1 MQPPSDPAFTIEK
14 LVREHGPAVERFL
27 RARLDAASARDIYQE
42 VWRAA
47 QSGLPGLKQRSRP
60 LVWLLGIAR
69 NKILDARCSPKMEQ
83 LWSQL
88 SRPGPHGSLLGLRKP
103 ATPASVVMER
113 ERTEAVRAALLSLSP
128 EDRELLDLRY
138 VAGLKPAEIAELIGD
153 ASPNTI
159 SQRTVRAAKRLRDAL
174 SGNELFPSRGR

>member
-1 MQPPSDPAFTIEK
+1 MPSPSEPAFTVEK
-14 LVREHGPAVERFL
+14 LVREHGPALVRYL
-27 RARLDAASARDIYQE
+27 RARLDAASASDVYQE

-47 QSGLPGLKQRSRP
+47 QSGLPGLKHHSRP

-69 NKILDARCSPKMEQ
+69 HKILDARGSPKMEQ

-88 SRPGPHGSLLGLRKP
+88 SRPGPHASLMGVRRP
-103 ATPASVVMER
+103 STPASVVLER
-113 ERTEAVRAALLSLSP
+113 ERAEGVRAALLSLSA

-138 VAGLKPAEIAELIGD
+138 VAGLKPTEIAEVIGD

-159 SQRTVRAAKRLRDAL
+159 SQRIVRAARRMRDAL
-174 SGNELFPSRGR
+174 RAQRLFP

>member
-1 MQPPSDPAFTIEK
+1 MQSPSDPALTIEE
-14 LVREHGPAVERFL
+14 LVREHGPAVERYL
-27 RARLDAASARDIYQE
+27 RARLDAASASDIYQE

-47 QSGLPGLKQRSRP
+47 QSGLHGLKQHSRP

-69 NKILDARCSPKMEQ
+69 NKILDARCSPRMEQ

-88 SRPGPHGSLLGLRKP
+88 SRPGPQGSVLGLHRP
-103 ATPASVVMER
+103 ATPASMVLER
-113 ERTEAVRAALLSLSP
+113 ERAEAVRAALLSLSA

-138 VAGLKPAEIAELIGD
+138 VAGLKPAEIAEVLGD

-159 SQRTVRAAKRLRDAL
+159 SQRIVRAAKRMRDAL
-174 SGNELFPSRGR
+174 REHEFPSSRP